1 MSLYICINCHA
12 AFLDQASL
20 SAHTLAGDCLMA
32 SDMDVDSEASQA
44 SVPDDGDV
52 SIPDYEGINES
63 DVSYSSTSQSE
74 TSSSEGIVMTS
85 DTSWITNKLNG

>member
-20 SAHTLAGDCLMA
+20 SSHTLAGDCMMG

-52 SIPDYEGINES
+52 SIPDYEGINVS
-63 DVSYSSTSQSE
+63 DVPYFSTSQLE
-74 TSSSEGIVMTS
+74 TSNSEGIVMTS
-85 DTSWITNKLNG
+85 DVSWITNKLKG